1 MDTEHLLLEIR
12 FCFFVFSAAQHSLVS
27 VEPGVVVVVVVV
39 CLNFLLN
46 LRWIWSEGSK
56 VLFFHLYRLLV

>member
-1 MDTEHLLLEIR
+1 MGTEHLLLEIC

-27 VEPGVVVVVVVV
+27 VEPGVVVVVVV
-39 CLNFLLN
+39 CFNFLLN